1 MELNHSGMIYFA
13 LKEESN
19 QVVHISEMVEK
30 DRGKACECIC
40 LCCGRPLVAKL
51 GRGKKAAHFAHLA
64 EEGRTTCSADEAN
77 ESGLHKIAKEIVCK
91 SEYICLPQ
99 VTISE
104 QNDPDRN
111 MEDYKQQEPLQY
123 GKKIE
128 LHYQNAKTEVPFEG
142 FKPDVCILFQKQKKL
157 LIEIAVTH
165 YVDAEK
171 YSKIKM
177 AQMPTVEINIAD
189 FIKDY
194 KAEETES
201 INDFEK
207 KLKNAI
213 IDNTENKTWIYHPSE
228 NEGIQKLCE
237 RNRELEK
244 EFQQNRI
251 RILKEQEERKKR
263 EEQREIWI
271 QEQQRRREQIDVE
284 VERLHTDEPY
294 YLSCTAKIKGTDTA
308 VLNCIN
314 RLGICDLRFKT
325 TDEIPFFLNIPV
337 FGEVVFNCD
346 RRIWQTILFEKVFYQ
361 GQYDD
366 VNSARIYCYFAGHRK
381 DLLNQKFVYIWK
393 KKERVQFPQK
403 EDLLRCAI
411 EEYLVHLSALGFI
424 DIRYYFYP
432 HSGMNHGIMH
442 SSLKPQRRNY
452 ATFLERLL
460 MNFPD
465 TNNPFQYIQE
475 KWVSLEKEME
485 FIQDLDT
492 L

>member
-1 MELNHSGMIYFA
+1 MEFDHSGMIYFA

-19 QVVHISEMVEK
+19 QVVHISEMAEK

-51 GRGKKAAHFAHLA
+51 GRGKKTAHFAHLA

-91 SEYICLPQ
+91 SEYIWLPQ

-111 MEDYKQQEPLQY
+111 MEDYNQQEPLLL
-123 GKKIE
+123 GEKFKVR
-128 LHYQNAKTEVPFEG
+128 YQNAGTEVPFDG
-142 FKPDVCILFQKQKKL
+142 FKPDVCIFRERKNI

-171 YSKIKM
+171 YSRIKM
-177 AQMPTVEINIAD
+177 AQMPTVEINIAE

-194 KAEETES
+194 KAGENES
-201 INDFEK
+201 IRDFEE
-207 KLKNAI
+207 KLKDALI
-213 IDNTENKTWIYHPSE
+213 ESVENKIWIYHPSE

-237 RNRELEK
+237 RNRELEI
-244 EFQQNRI
+244 EYQQNRI
-251 RILKEQEERKKR
+251 KILKEQEERKKR
-263 EEQREIWI
+263 EEAQEIWI
-271 QEQQRRREQIDVE
+271 QEQKRLRERIDAE

-294 YLSCTAKIKGTDTA
+294 YLSCKAKTQGADTA

-314 RLGICDLRFKT
+314 RLGICNLRFKT

-361 GQYDD
+361 WQYDD
-366 VNSARIYCYFAGHRK
+366 VNSARIYYCFAGSREG
-381 DLLNQKFVYIWK
+381 LLNQKFVYIWK
-393 KKERVQFPQK
+393 KQGKPQFPIK

-432 HSGMNHGIMH
+432 YSGLDHRIKRNL
-442 SSLKPQRRNY
+442 LKPQRRNY
-452 ATFLERLL
+452 ATFLEGLL
-460 MNFPD
+460 MKFPD
-465 TNNPFQYIQE
+465 TNSPFQYIQE
-475 KWVSLEKEME
+475 KWISLGKEME

>member
-1 MELNHSGMIYFA
+1 MEFDHSGMIYFA

-19 QVVHISEMVEK
+19 QVVHISEMAEK

-51 GRGKKAAHFAHLA
+51 GRGKKTAHFAHLA

-91 SEYICLPQ
+91 SEYIWLPQ

-111 MEDYKQQEPLQY
+111 MEDYNQQEPLLL
-123 GKKIE
+123 GEKFKVR
-128 LHYQNAKTEVPFEG
+128 YQNAGTEVPFDG
-142 FKPDVCILFQKQKKL
+142 FKPDVCIFRERKNI

-171 YSKIKM
+171 YSRIKM

-201 INDFEK
+201 ISDFEE
-207 KLKNAI
+207 KLKDALI
-213 IDNTENKTWIYHPSE
+213 ESVENKIWIYHPSE

-237 RNRELEK
+237 RNRELEI
-244 EFQQNRI
+244 EYQQNRI
-251 RILKEQEERKKR
+251 KILKEQEERKKR
-263 EEQREIWI
+263 EEAQEIWI
-271 QEQQRRREQIDVE
+271 QEQKRLRERIDAE
-284 VERLHTDEPY
+284 VERLRTDEPY
-294 YLSCTAKIKGTDTA
+294 YLNCRAEIKGTDAA

-314 RLGICDLRFKT
+314 RLGICNLRFKT

-361 GQYDD
+361 WQYDD
-366 VNSARIYCYFAGHRK
+366 VNSARIYYCFAGSREG
-381 DLLNQKFVYIWK
+381 LLNQKFVYIWK
-393 KKERVQFPQK
+393 KQGKPQFPIK

-475 KWVSLEKEME
+475 KWISLGKEME
-485 FIQDLDT
+485 FVQDLDT

>member
-51 GRGKKAAHFAHLA
+51 GRGKKTAHFAHLA
-64 EEGRTTCSADEAN
+64 EEGRTTCSADAAN

-91 SEYICLPQ
+91 SEYIWLPP

-111 MEDYKQQEPLQY
+111 VEDYKQQEPLLL
-123 GKKIE
+123 GEKFK
-128 LHYQNAKTEVPFEG
+128 LHYQNAKTEVPFDG
-142 FKPDVCILFQKQKKL
+142 FKPDVCIFRERKNILV
-157 LIEIAVTH
+157 EIAVTH

-207 KLKNAI
+207 KLKDALI
-213 IDNTENKTWIYHPSE
+213 GDVKNKTWIYHPSE
-228 NEGIQKLCE
+228 KEGIQK
-237 RNRELEK
+237 
-244 EFQQNRI
+244 
-251 RILKEQEERKKR
+251 R
-263 EEQREIWI
+263 EEAQEIWK
-271 QEQQRRREQIDVE
+271 QEQQRRREQIDIE
-284 VERLHTDEPY
+284 VERLRTDELY
-294 YLSCTAKIKGTDTA
+294 YLSCKAKIKGTDAA

-314 RLGICDLRFKT
+314 RLGICNLKFKT
-325 TDEIPFFLNIPV
+325 MDDIPFFLNIPV

-361 GQYDD
+361 WQYDD
-366 VNSARIYCYFAGHRK
+366 VNSARIYCCFAGRWEG
-381 DLLNQKFVYIWK
+381 LLNQKFVYIWK
-393 KKERVQFPQK
+393 KQGKVKFSQK
-403 EDLLRCAI
+403 EDLLRCAV

-432 HSGMNHGIMH
+432 HSGLDHGIMH
-442 SSLKPQRRNY
+442 RSLKPLRRNY
-452 ATFLERLL
+452 ATFLEGLL
-460 MNFPD
+460 MKFPD
-465 TNNPFQYIQE
+465 TNSPFQYIQE
-475 KWVSLEKEME
+475 KWVRLGKEME